1 MESNYSYLDPWI
13 TCKSG
18 NQTCLGLNLRDYVQL
33 LEVNVSTQSKMR
45 VLDPTGQPTV
55 VHNGMAAR
63 PDTLDGSVVGLLANQ
78 KLNAEPLLEAIYDVL
93 SERFELGGRVSVNK
107 GDASRPAPP
116 EVLDSI
122 ASDVDV
128 VITANGD

>member
-1 MESNYSYLDPWI
+1 MDPRSEVCRSDKTDI
-13 TCKSG
+13 S
-18 NQTCLGLNLRDYVQL
+18 LNLRHWTDIT
-33 LEVNVSTQSKMR
+33 EAKMSTESKIR
-45 VLDPTGQPTV
+45 VLDPTGQPTIAQQ
-55 VHNGMAAR
+55 GMAPR
-63 PDTLDGSVVGLLANQ
+63 PDTLDGAVVGLLANQ

-93 SERFELGGRVSVNK
+93 SERFELGGRVAVNK
-107 GDASRPAPP
+107 GDASRPAAP